1 MNFHFSQLTLP
12 PLNQFRCE
20 ALIKLAGNN
29 SENSFPQPLQ
39 IPSCV
44 PQSLIT
50 PPRKI
55 DEIISDIQNSQ
66 IDRITL
72 LEWVYCLYLKQK
84 WDLQNPEQAENTSEA
99 IWKVAN
105 HNAWLKHRLFWDL
118 VIHYNQDNQTLASS
132 LINSFS
138 IFIAQTNSE
147 KVSVQII
154 NILSKPF
161 PASELAKLSWQNL
174 LTPRQLLTNY
184 QLPHKIN
191 AVKEAFDY
199 VAIQFTKAKNLN
211 SQQVKWLLNCLKQ
224 MSREQELKTIDY
236 LLINTSPEITHSHSE
251 LASWISQNYG
261 SDVIN
266 SRWSELSSTAK
277 TALKKWIG
285 AVNYRD
291 FQKLVDV
298 ILKKLYLQ
306 EYEAKRL
313 RNRKEFWANYS
324 DRFERIRILLP
335 QSSVKVLEN
344 SFADQDISILI
355 EDGSSPTEVCIFD
368 FGEWF
373 IVEFFRGNGSETRL
387 FKNDSIVEKKL
398 FHSHELSVK
407 RLRCLGGE
415 IHDHVFIWQYYCE
428 QWLRRKNIF
437 PNQGIT
443 RFLGLSFLY
452 NQYSLQQGLPE
463 PSWENKQQRSYR
475 LEQWQREI
483 NRLEQEAKRFCQD
496 NQIFQS
502 V

>member
-1 MNFHFSQLTLP
+1 VF
-12 PLNQFRCE
+12 
-20 ALIKLAGNN
+20 I
-29 SENSFPQPLQ
+29 
-39 IPSCV
+39 CV
-44 PQSLIT
+44 
-50 PPRKI
+50 
-55 DEIISDIQNSQ
+55 
-66 IDRITL
+66 
-72 LEWVYCLYLKQK
+72 YL
-84 WDLQNPEQAENTSEA
+84 WT
-99 IWKVAN
+99 
-105 HNAWLKHRLFWDL
+105 H
-118 VIHYNQDNQTLASS
+118 
-132 LINSFS
+132 
-138 IFIAQTNSE
+138 
-147 KVSVQII
+147 
-154 NILSKPF
+154 
-161 PASELAKLSWQNL
+161 
-174 LTPRQLLTNY
+174 
-184 QLPHKIN
+184 
-191 AVKEAFDY
+191 
-199 VAIQFTKAKNLN
+199 
-211 SQQVKWLLNCLKQ
+211 
-224 MSREQELKTIDY
+224 Y
-236 LLINTSPEITHSHSE
+236 LLINTSPEITHSHPE
-251 LASWISQNYG
+251 LATWISQNYG
-261 SDVIN
+261 SGVIN
-266 SRWSELSSTAK
+266 SRWNELSSTAK
-277 TALKKWIG
+277 NALKKWIG

-415 IHDHVFIWQYYCE
+415 IHDHAFIWQYYCE
-428 QWLRRKNIF
+428 QWLRKKNIF

-483 NRLEQEAKRFCQD
+483 NRLEQEARRFCED